1 MLCGCSL
8 VYPEIVAGLRRSNL
22 NWANLTGVARD
33 EPLARRAMSSV
44 NVTVRP
50 VESAKDRKAFVD
62 FAWEA
67 YRDDPAWVP
76 PLKDEVHG
84 LITPGKNPWFEHA
97 RAQLWLAERAGRVV
111 GRISAQVDELVQQAM
126 GQGIGQWGFFDA
138 LDGEAAEEL
147 IKTAEDWLRGQG
159 MTSSLGPISLSIWDE
174 PGLEIEGF
182 DEPPTAMMG
191 HHRPEYR
198 TWIEAAGYVKAK
210 DLLTYELDITHWED
224 PKIDR
229 LITMGERNARIRIRM
244 VDKSKFNDEAR
255 LILNL
260 LNDAWSNNWGYVPL
274 TEAEIAY
281 AGKKLK
287 PIIFNELVRIAEVDG
302 EPVAFML
309 TIPDINELTADL
321 NGELFPFNFIKLLW
335 RLRKPRTRRLRVP
348 LMGVARKLHHTRL
361 ASQLAF
367 MMIEYTRRDATRKFG
382 ATHGEFGWILE
393 DNKGMLSIAQL
404 PGAEINHR
412 YRIYEKPL

>member
-1 MLCGCSL
+1 M
-8 VYPEIVAGLRRSNL
+8 
-22 NWANLTGVARD
+22 
-33 EPLARRAMSSV
+33 RAMSSTPV
-44 NVTVRP
+44 IVRP
-50 VESAKDRKAFVD
+50 VSTRKDRKAFVD
-62 FAWEA
+62 FAWEV
-67 YRDDPAWVP
+67 YKDDPAWVP

-97 RAQLWLAERAGRVV
+97 HAQLWLATRGGKVV
-111 GRISAQVDELVQQAM
+111 GRISAQVDDLVQQHM
-126 GQGIGQWGFFDA
+126 GQGTGQWGMFEV
-138 LDGEAAEEL
+138 LDGEAAEVL
-147 IKTAEDWLRGQG
+147 IATAEDWLRQQG
-159 MTSSLGPISLSIWDE
+159 MTRALGPISLSIWDE

-182 DEPPTAMMG
+182 AEPPTAMMG
-191 HHRPEYR
+191 HHRPEYQA
-198 TWIEAAGYVKAK
+198 WIEAGGYNKAK
-210 DLLTYELDITHWED
+210 DLITYELDITHWDD
-224 PKIDR
+224 PMIDR
-229 LITMGERNARIRIRM
+229 LIAMGERNPRIRIRM
-244 VDKSKFNDEAR
+244 VDKSKFDEEAR

-274 TEAEIAY
+274 TEAEIKY

-309 TIPDINELTADL
+309 TIPDINELIKDL

-348 LMGVARKLHHTRL
+348 LMGVAKKLHHSRL

-367 MMIEYTRRDATRKFG
+367 MMIEYTRRDATRKYG

-404 PGAEINHR
+404 PGAHVNHR
-412 YRIYEKPL
+412 YRIYEKAL

>member
-1 MLCGCSL
+1 
-8 VYPEIVAGLRRSNL
+8 
-22 NWANLTGVARD
+22 
-33 EPLARRAMSSV
+33 MSSSAL
-44 NVTVRP
+44 TIRP
-50 VESAKDRKAFVD
+50 VRTKKDKKAFVD
-62 FAWEA
+62 LAWEV
-67 YRDDPAWVP
+67 YKDDPAWVP

-97 RAQLWLAERAGRVV
+97 KAEFWLAERGEKLV
-111 GRISAQVDELVQQAM
+111 GRISAQVDALVEEHM
-126 GQGIGQWGFFDA
+126 GKGTGQWGMFEV
-138 LDGEAAEEL
+138 LDGEAAATL

-159 MTSSLGPISLSIWDE
+159 MTRALGPISLSIWDE

-191 HHRPEYR
+191 HHKPEYQG
-198 TWIEAAGYVKAK
+198 WIEAAGYEKAK
-210 DLLTYELDITHWED
+210 DLLTYALNIEHWDD

-229 LITMGERNARIRIRM
+229 LIEMGERNPRIRIRM
-244 VDKSKFNDEAR
+244 VDKSKFQEEAR

-260 LNDAWSNNWGYVPL
+260 LNDAWSSNWGYVPL
-274 TEAEIAY
+274 TEAEINY

-287 PIIFNELVRIAEVDG
+287 PIIFNELVRVAELDG

-309 TIPDINELTADL
+309 TIPDINELTKDL
-321 NGELFPFNFIKLLW
+321 NGELFPFNWIKLLW
-335 RLRKPRTRRLRVP
+335 RLRKPRARRLRVP

-367 MMIEYTRRDATRKFG
+367 MMIEYTRRDGTTKYG

-404 PGAEINHR
+404 PGAAINHR

>member
-1 MLCGCSL
+1 
-8 VYPEIVAGLRRSNL
+8 
-22 NWANLTGVARD
+22 
-33 EPLARRAMSSV
+33 MSSV
-44 NVTVRP
+44 SVTVRP
-50 VESAKDRKAFVD
+50 VETRKDKKAFVD

-67 YRDDPAWVP
+67 YRGDPAWVP

-97 RAQLWLAERAGRVV
+97 RAQLWLAERGGRVV
-111 GRISAQVDELVQQAM
+111 GRISAQVDDLVQEHM
-126 GQGIGQWGFFDA
+126 GKGVGQWGFFDA
-138 LDGEAAEEL
+138 LDGEAAAAL
-147 IKTAEDWLRGQG
+147 IKTAEDWLRAQG
-159 MTSSLGPISLSIWDE
+159 MTSALGPISLSIWDE
-174 PGLEIEGF
+174 PGLAIEGF

-198 TWIEAAGYVKAK
+198 AWIEEAGYEKAK
-210 DLLTYELDITHWED
+210 DLLTYELDITNWED

-229 LITMGERNARIRIRM
+229 LIAMGERNPHIRIRM
-244 VDKSKFNDEAR
+244 VDKSRFNEEAR
-255 LILNL
+255 VILNL
-260 LNDAWSNNWGYVPL
+260 LNDAWSSNWGYVPL

-287 PIIFNELVRIAEVDG
+287 PIIFNELVRIAELDG

-348 LMGVARKLHHTRL
+348 LMGVSRKLHHSRL

-367 MMIEYTRRDATRKFG
+367 MMIEYTRRDATTKYG

-404 PGAEINHR
+404 PGAEVNHR
-412 YRIYEKPL
+412 YRIYQKQL

>member
-1 MLCGCSL
+1 
-8 VYPEIVAGLRRSNL
+8 
-22 NWANLTGVARD
+22 
-33 EPLARRAMSSV
+33 MSSV
-44 NVTVRP
+44 SVHVRP
-50 VESAKDRKAFVD
+50 VETKKDKKAFVD

-67 YRDDPAWVP
+67 YRGDPAWVP

-97 RAQLWLAERAGRVV
+97 RAQLWLAERGGRVV
-111 GRISAQVDELVQQAM
+111 GRISAQVDELVQEHM
-126 GQGIGQWGFFDA
+126 GKGIGQWGFFDA
-138 LDGEAAEEL
+138 LDGDAATAL
-147 IKTAEDWLRGQG
+147 IKTAEDWLRAQG
-159 MTSSLGPISLSIWDE
+159 MTSALGPISLSIWDE

-198 TWIEAAGYVKAK
+198 AWIEEAGYEKAK
-210 DLLTYELDITHWED
+210 DLLTYELDITNWED

-229 LITMGERNARIRIRM
+229 LIAMGERNPHIRIRM
-244 VDKSKFNDEAR
+244 VDKSRFNEEAR
-255 LILNL
+255 VILNL
-260 LNDAWSNNWGYVPL
+260 LNDAWSTNWGYVPL

-287 PIIFNELVRIAEVDG
+287 PIIFNELVRIAELDG

-335 RLRKPRTRRLRVP
+335 RLRKPRARRLRVP
-348 LMGVARKLHHTRL
+348 LMGVSKKLHHSRL

-367 MMIEYTRRDATRKFG
+367 MMIEYTRRDATTKYG

-404 PGAEINHR
+404 PGAEVNHR
-412 YRIYEKPL
+412 YRIYEKRL